1 MAYSLGSGKNIKTDS
16 SGRITSVDVGGK
28 QTGFNEAQK
37 QAFQAA
43 VAGGDPRGGGFRYRE
58 SPFDRPGS
66 YQDAA
71 QNFGITPETPY
82 GTARPSSMVGG
93 FFNKLANAT
102 GGQVNYN
109 LTPRQIQRIME
120 RSYSRAI
127 NPYNIVG
134 QPGYY
139 SDAGGDLSKGIGRV
153 GLKQGEMTRE
163 GIAQAYRA
171 PISGADRAAIGLSSL
186 FIPGASF
193 AADQGTRVMGL
204 GDRVPEGATPLRGGI
219 LDAITGGQ
227 TDFLQSQGI
236 RLLDKVSSK
245 ADQII
250 NTNPSIERGNREK
263 INGGITNNPTTK
275 FTETADASN
284 FLNNPALMNTIQN
297 YLRGDRGL
305 KIGGQT
311 DRGNQYQFNVDPLGR
326 DKRIQFNMQMPLQD
340 FGLGSLI
347 G

>member
-43 VAGGDPRGGGFRYRE
+43 VAGGDPTGGGFRYRE

-109 LTPRQIQRIME
+109 LTPRQIQQIME

-171 PISGADRAAIGLSSL
+171 PISGADRAAIGLGSL
-186 FIPGASF
+186 FIPGSSI

-219 LDAITGGQ
+219 LDAVTGGQ
-227 TDFLQSQGI
+227 TDFLQDKFLKVNHDLHPVQQQAVWDGVIQADSQWAY
-236 RLLDKVSSK
+236 
-245 ADQII
+245 ADQGSYKMALRMMFKKYDDFIQQALELQDHV
-250 NTNPSIERGNREK
+250 NTNFGDEALFQ
-263 INGGITNNPTTK
+263 K
-275 FTETADASN
+275 FCDTILDEGDSN
-284 FLNNPALMNTIQN
+284 DSTIV
-297 YLRGDRGL
+297 L
-305 KIGGQT
+305 
-311 DRGNQYQFNVDPLGR
+311 
-326 DKRIQFNMQMPLQD
+326 
-340 FGLGSLI
+340 
-347 G
+347 